1 MIILGQGEWGKRKC
15 FLERFGCSVRL
26 WLKICLDQKII
37 CRHIYQRRQWHP
49 TPVFLPGKSHGRRSL
64 VGYSPWGH
72 SSRTRLSDFTFTFH
86 FHALEKKMATHS
98 SVLAWRIPGTGDPG
112 GLWSVGSHRVG
123 HDWSNLTAAV
133 ADTYTYSLQPLYG
146 VLQARILQWVA
157 FPFSRRSSQ
166 PRNQT
171 QVSCIADGFFTSWA
185 TREAQEYWS
194 EQPIPSPGDLP
205 NPGIEPGFS
214 PHWRWIL
221 YQLSYLWSP
230 YAYICV
236 CVCIYIYIYIYN

>member
-49 TPVFLPGKSHGRRSL
+49 TPAFLPGKSHGRRSL

-133 ADTYTYSLQPLYG
+133 ADTYTYK
-146 VLQARILQWVA
+146 
-157 FPFSRRSSQ
+157 
-166 PRNQT
+166 
-171 QVSCIADGFFTSWA
+171 A
-185 TREAQEYWS
+185 TPIWS
-194 EQPIPSPGDLP
+194 SPGQNTAVGSLSLLQGIFPTQGSSPGLP
-205 NPGIEPGFS
+205 HCRQITAEPQE
-214 PHWRWIL
+214 L
-221 YQLSYLWSP
+221 ECLSSNSNLLLF
-230 YAYICV
+230 
-236 CVCIYIYIYIYN
+236 